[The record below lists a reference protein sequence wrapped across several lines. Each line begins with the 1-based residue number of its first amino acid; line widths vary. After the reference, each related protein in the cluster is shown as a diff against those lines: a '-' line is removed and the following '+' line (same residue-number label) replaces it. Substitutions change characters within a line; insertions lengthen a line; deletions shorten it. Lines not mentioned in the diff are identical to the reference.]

1 MMKRHVLFLCS
12 GNSARS
18 QMAEGLVNHFLG
30 DEWEAYSAGTAP
42 TGHVHSLAIQVM
54 AELGIDI
61 SHQRSKA
68 VDEFREA
75 EFELVITVCDQ
86 AASNC
91 PLWLGQGQAK
101 HISFPDPAV
110 AIGSEAGRLA
120 VFRQVRDGLRQ
131 EVLYYLEEE
140 IEDSAAKGGFYVTA
154 TGNL

>member
-1 MMKRHVLFLCS
+1 MMKKRMLFLCS

-18 QMAEGLVNHFLG
+18 QMAEGLVNHFLH

-42 TGHVHSLAIQVM
+42 TGHVHPLAIRAM

-61 SHQRSKA
+61 SHQHSKA
-68 VDEFREA
+68 VDEFRDA
-75 EFELVITVCDQ
+75 EFDLVVTVCDN

-91 PLWLGQGQAK
+91 PLWLGPVQVK
-101 HISFPDPAV
+101 HMGFPDPAV
-110 AIGSEAGRLA
+110 ATGSEAEQLA

-131 EVLYYLEEE
+131 EVLRYLE
-140 IEDSAAKGGFYVTA
+140 EDSAAKGGFYVTA